1 MDCISWF
8 GLTPQIT
15 WAMHIMEGFLPVR
28 WSIIWSVVSLPFLI
42 IGLKGLGRNLNQGKI
57 TNATD

>member
-1 MDCISWF
+1 MKRRWIKWIVLV
-8 GLTPQIT
+8 GLVLTPQIT

-42 IGLKGLGRNLNQGKI
+42 IGLKGLGRN
-57 TNATD
+57 